1 MVYRPKE
8 VAQRLG
14 IAPSTLRLWSVQ
26 FAESLSGPARKEGL
40 GGVGSAQRR
49 YSDEDLSRLLEIK
62 ALLGEG
68 LTYGEARRRLA
79 RPRRESPVQPGA
91 GGIGKPAAVDVDGEI
106 RSALTVLEEA
116 LAAKEKTIAALEE
129 ALRAKERAVAALTEA
144 LAAKEKTIAALKDSV
159 EFLDVYL
166 RAVRE
171 ERDNVRDKA
180 SQIVRELER
189 MEQEALQE
197 QGIDDQLEKPWWK
210 RLLT

>member
-40 GGVGSAQRR
+40 GGVGSAQ
-49 YSDEDLSRLLEIK
+49 
-62 ALLGEG
+62 

-79 RPRRESPVQPGA
+79 RPRRESPVQPGD

-129 ALRAKERAVAALTEA
+129 ALRAKERAVAALTDA